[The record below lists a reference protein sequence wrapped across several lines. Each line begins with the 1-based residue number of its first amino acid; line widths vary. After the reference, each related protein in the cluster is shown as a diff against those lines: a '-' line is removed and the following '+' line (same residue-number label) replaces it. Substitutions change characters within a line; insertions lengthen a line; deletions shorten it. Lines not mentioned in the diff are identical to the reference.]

1 MFFSGK
7 FLQIVIQDPFYEKLL
22 YQILFFFCKFLHQI
36 TFFVMTHG
44 KWQPNNFFANI
55 CNMNFFLQT
64 SEEDL
69 QKGWLYNRQ
78 SVQSLVVPYDFF
90 ANFPTGSLFCILSSG
105 SCGIPGY
112 PGIFSKSQS
121 RDSQK
126 FNPGIFRDFQ
136 KPLNNCILR
145 LSTPFIDH
153 SNLF

>member
-1 MFFSGK
+1 MKSCCTRS
-7 FLQIVIQDPFYEKLL
+7 
-22 YQILFFFCKFLHQI
+22 FFFCKFLQQI
-36 TFFVMTHG
+36 TFFVMSHE
-44 KWQPNNFFANI
+44 KWQPNKFFANI

-112 PGIFSKSQS
+112 PGIPGFFQNP
-121 RDSQK
+121 
-126 FNPGIFRDFQ
+126 NPGIL
-136 KPLNNCILR
+136 K
-145 LSTPFIDH
+145 
-153 SNLF
+153 NLIPGFFGISRSP